1 MGSSK
6 PTIQALGSKPRCVSH
21 EPGHQVHWIQAR
33 VKYDKPRFDAEV
45 EVLDQNRVRVSWL
58 DQSHVFTHHNTAG
71 IQAALEVVVLGY
83 VRFAPG
89 ADLLY
94 IQTEEANEQHGG
106 AFALFY
112 LCKGEPEPCAFR
124 WGTTAAPRPNG

>member
-1 MGSSK
+1 MESSR
-6 PTIQALGSKPRCVSH
+6 PTIQSLGSEPRCVSH

-71 IQAALEVVVLGY
+71 IQAALKVDVLGY

-94 IQTEEANEQHGG
+94 IQTKEANEQHGA
-106 AFALFY
+106 AFSVSY
-112 LCKGEPEPCAFR
+112 LCRSILSPCRSSF
-124 WGTTAAPRPNG
+124 G

>member
-6 PTIQALGSKPRCVSH
+6 PTIQSLGSRPRCVSH

-33 VKYDKPRFDAEV
+33 VQYDKPRFDAEV
-45 EVLDQNRVRVSWL
+45 EILETNRVRVSWL
-58 DQSHVFTHHNTAG
+58 DESHVFTHHNTAG
-71 IQAALEVVVLGY
+71 IQATLKVAVLGY

-94 IQTEEANEQHGG
+94 IQTEEANGQHGG
-106 AFALFY
+106 AFSVSY
-112 LCKGEPEPCAFR
+112 LCRSILSSCR
-124 WGTTAAPRPNG
+124 SSSS